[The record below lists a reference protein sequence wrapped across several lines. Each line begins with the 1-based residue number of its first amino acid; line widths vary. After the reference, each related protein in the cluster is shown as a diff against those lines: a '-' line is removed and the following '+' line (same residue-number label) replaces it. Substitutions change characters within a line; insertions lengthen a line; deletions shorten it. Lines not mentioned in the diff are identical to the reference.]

1 MVCPRI
7 DPDDADPGHANVEE
21 MTPRL
26 RSLPALAGLRIDA
39 VHGRMDQAEQD
50 AAMQAFARGETD
62 VLVATT
68 VVEVG
73 VDVPNAT
80 VMAIL
85 DADDFGLSTLHQ
97 LRGRVGRGPG
107 AAVCLLATRLPDGH
121 PSLRRL
127 EVLAQEQDGMRI
139 AQEDLAQRGVG
150 DVLGAA
156 PVSYTHLTLPTSDL
170 V

>member
-1 MVCPRI
+1 
-7 DPDDADPGHANVEE
+7 
-21 MTPRL
+21 
-26 RSLPALAGLRIDA
+26 LRIDA

-121 PSLRRL
+121 PSLRR
-127 EVLAQEQDGMRI
+127 
-139 AQEDLAQRGVG
+139 
-150 DVLGAA
+150 
-156 PVSYTHLTLPTSDL
+156 
-170 V
+170 